1 MEFPPRPPCEG
12 SRNPAPTWTR
22 AGFSFWQMMRR
33 LPEPNAACIIEWVSI
48 PSANFDKSASVAL
61 ASFDARA
68 ENQWRNLSFF
78 IAHRGDPAEFD
89 RYYAQVH
96 IPLAKKI
103 PGLRRLEVTRVT
115 GAPSGA
121 SDLYLIA
128 ELYFDNAVARE
139 AALASNEAKAT
150 EADLSKFAEGIVSVY
165 FGVGREP

>member
-1 MEFPPRPPCEG
+1 MPTKPG
-12 SRNPAPTWTR
+12 SNVATMT
-22 AGFSFWQMMRR
+22 S
-33 LPEPNAACIIEWVSI
+33 SI
-48 PSANFDKSASVAL
+48 LCLTLMVL
-61 ASFDARA
+61 ASLVSSAPAQEKPTTSA
-68 ENQWRNLSFF
+68 ETTAKLIVLYRTP
-78 IAHRGDPAEFD
+78 RDPAEFD

-103 PGLRRLEVTRVT
+103 PGLRRLDVTRVT

-128 ELYFDNAVARE
+128 ELYFDNAAARE

-165 FGVGREP
+165 FGMGQP

>member
-1 MEFPPRPPCEG
+1 MPRK
-12 SRNPAPTWTR
+12 
-22 AGFSFWQMMRR
+22 AGLNVATVAR
-33 LPEPNAACIIEWVSI
+33 LLLCLTVMLI
-48 PSANFDKSASVAL
+48 ASLESSAL
-61 ASFDARA
+61 AQEKPTTPIESMAKLIVFYRTP
-68 ENQWRNLSFF
+68 R
-78 IAHRGDPAEFD
+78 DPAEFD

-128 ELYFDNAVARE
+128 ELYFDNPAARE
-139 AALASNEAKAT
+139 TALATNEGKAA
-150 EADLSKFAEGIVSVY
+150 EADVPKFAEGIVSVY

>member
-1 MEFPPRPPCEG
+1 MTRKAG
-12 SRNPAPTWTR
+12 SATVATLLLCLTVM
-22 AGFSFWQMMRR
+22 A
-33 LPEPNAACIIEWVSI
+33 I
-48 PSANFDKSASVAL
+48 ASVGSTAL
-61 ASFDARA
+61 AQEKPTTAA
-68 ENQWRNLSFF
+68 EMAKLIVVYR
-78 IAHRGDPAEFD
+78 IPRDPAEFD

-96 IPLAKKI
+96 IPLAKTI

-128 ELYFDNAVARE
+128 ELYFDNAAARE

>member
-1 MEFPPRPPCEG
+1 MPRK
-12 SRNPAPTWTR
+12 
-22 AGFSFWQMMRR
+22 AGLNVAAVAR
-33 LPEPNAACIIEWVSI
+33 LLLLCLSVMVI
-48 PSANFDKSASVAL
+48 ASVVVTAL
-61 ASFDARA
+61 AQEKPTTPESMAKLIVFYRTP
-68 ENQWRNLSFF
+68 R
-78 IAHRGDPAEFD
+78 DPAEFD

-96 IPLAKKI
+96 IPLAKTI

-128 ELYFDNAVARE
+128 ELYFDNAAARE